1 FGVQGEDA
9 DLLGRELG
17 ALSFDPM
24 RVKDEIYHTRQ
35 RLKGHEIRKL
45 KSWSDSRQDAE
56 TWSET
61 YGESRGRN
69 ESKTNHPYNNDPK
82 LEVRG
87 EGDSR
92 SDSKSK
98 STGKNTG
105 YTTTHGTT
113 EHLVPVHEEVS
124 ELASRTF
131 VSGDEWDRV

>member
-1 FGVQGEDA
+1 
-9 DLLGRELG
+9 
-17 ALSFDPM
+17 
-24 RVKDEIYHTRQ
+24 
-35 RLKGHEIRKL
+35 
-45 KSWSDSRQDAE
+45 
-56 TWSET
+56 
-61 YGESRGRN
+61 

-131 VSGDEWDRV
+131 VSGDEWDRVWGRRVRELRTGEALIRLVNDPTLHHVRVERSAPGVLGLDLSELTRRFPQA